1 MLVAQVS
8 NLPYRRFSIG
18 RPLKVLGAGG
28 LSDAPQVGNLR
39 YSRLEICA
47 T

>member
-8 NLPYRRFSIG
+8 NLPYRRFQIG
-18 RPLKVLGAGG
+18 RAPNSSGARE

-39 YSRLEICA
+39 SGRLETCA